1 MEQITLRIRE
11 DTLESIDSEATEHD
25 KSRSEHM
32 RDMLESH
39 TEHGDPEELRQRVT
53 ELEGDLAD
61 VQAERDR
68 LEAERDDLADEVA
81 DLEAELSDRPDAD
94 TVAELRDRID
104 DLQGEINSLE
114 ARNTDLTNQLAEA
127 NTRIDAANDLVEYVD
142 DERSAQ
148 QRWREAGLLGK
159 AKYTVFGMPTD
170 DEGDGG

>member
-11 DTLESIDSEATEHD
+11 DTLESIEGEASEHG

-32 RDMLESH
+32 RDILESH
-39 TEHGDPEELRQRVT
+39 AEHGDPEELRQRVT

-68 LEAERDDLADEVA
+68 LEAERDDLTDEVA

-104 DLQGEINSLE
+104 DLQGEIDSLE

-148 QRWREAGLLGK
+148 QRWREAGLIGK
-159 AKYTVFGMPTD
+159 AKYTVFGMPTSED
-170 DEGDGG
+170 GDG